1 MTHNTGKTVG
11 LLLIAGGVLVGLAV
25 AAWLVLGLADD
36 ESGLRLSG
44 AVFGGAL
51 LLIVV
56 VLPMVAGGL
65 YLYRRGQ
72 VEARQ
77 LAHVGRQ
84 RKMLGIVEA
93 AGQISIADLALQL
106 QGTRESVRADLY
118 DLVSKGLFAG
128 YVDWDRG
135 LLYARQASQLR
146 DAQTCP
152 NCGGQLALSGKGLI
166 RCPYCGAEI
175 FLP

>member
-1 MTHNTGKTVG
+1 MTLTGRTAG
-11 LLLIAGGVLVGLAV
+11 LLMIGAGILVGLA
-25 AAWLVLGLADD
+25 AGAWIIAGAADD

-44 AVFGGAL
+44 AVFAGAL
-51 LLIVV
+51 LFIVL
-56 VLPMVAGGL
+56 VLPLVAGGIFL
-65 YLYRRGQ
+65 YVRGGA
-72 VEARQ
+72 EAQ
-77 LAHVGRQ
+77 QFANAARQ
-84 RKMLGIVEA
+84 RKMLGIVES

-106 QGTRESVRADLY
+106 SGTRDSVRADLY

-135 LLYARQASQLR
+135 VLYARQASELR
-146 DAQTCP
+146 GQQTCP
-152 NCGGQLALSGKGLI
+152 NCGGQVSLAGKGLV

>member
-1 MTHNTGKTVG
+1 MTFTGRTVG
-11 LLLIAGGVLVGLAV
+11 MLMMAAGLLIGAV
-25 AAWLVLGLADD
+25 AAIWLATGVADD

-51 LLIVV
+51 LFIVL
-56 VLPMVAGGL
+56 VLPLVAGGIFL
-65 YLYRRGQ
+65 YVRGGA
-72 VEARQ
+72 EAKQ
-77 LAHVGRQ
+77 FENAARQ
-84 RKMLGIVEA
+84 RKMLGIVES
-93 AGQISIADLALQL
+93 AGEISISDLALQIA
-106 QGTRESVRADLY
+106 GTRESVRDDLY

-135 LLYARQASQLR
+135 ILFARQASELR
-146 DAQTCP
+146 GRQTCP
-152 NCGGQLALSGKGLI
+152 NCGGQLEIAGKGLI

>member
-1 MTHNTGKTVG
+1 MIMVVAGI
-11 LLLIAGGVLVGLAV
+11 LIGAV
-25 AAWLVLGLADD
+25 AIAWLASGLADD

-51 LLIVV
+51 IFIVL
-56 VLPMVAGGL
+56 VLPLLAGGIFL
-65 YLYRRGQ
+65 YIRGNA
-72 VEARQ
+72 EAKQ
-77 LAHVGRQ
+77 FANAERQ
-84 RKMLGIVEA
+84 RKMLGIVES
-93 AGQISIADLALQL
+93 AGEISIADLALQT
-106 QGTRESVRADLY
+106 QGTRDSVRTDLY

-135 LLYARQASQLR
+135 ILYARQASELR
-146 DAQTCP
+146 GKQTCP
-152 NCGGQLALSGKGLI
+152 NCGGQLSLAGKGLV